1 MEWDYFNYK
10 SNNKVK
16 KGSVLISEPFMKDP
30 FFIRSVILICE
41 HNDEGSF
48 GYKLNSP
55 CNKANMKLLDNDI
68 LENLHFGGP
77 VENEYL
83 NFIHNCENPKINSNK
98 ISEGLFFGGDIIF
111 FKKLINNNRNIK
123 FKFFVGYSGWTTDQ
137 LDNEIESNSWIVIN
151 DYDNKYLFN
160 KGNKS
165 YWSNFL
171 KNIGGISKIFSNYPL
186 DPSLN

>member
-30 FFIRSVILICE
+30 FFVRSVILICE

-98 ISEGLFFGGDIIF
+98 IKNLYCIPGNAGTGEICKNINIDILNFELLYKELSKNDIRIVIMGPEIPLVQGITDFFENKMEMFCFALPSKQKFVF
-111 FKKLINNNRNIK
+111 FKKNL
-123 FKFFVGYSGWTTDQ
+123 Q
-137 LDNEIESNSWIVIN
+137 
-151 DYDNKYLFN
+151 
-160 KGNKS
+160 
-165 YWSNFL
+165 
-171 KNIGGISKIFSNYPL
+171 KNIV
-186 DPSLN
+186 

>member
-30 FFIRSVILICE
+30 FFVRSVILICE

-83 NFIHNCENPKINSNK
+83 NFIHNCKNLKINSNQ
-98 ISEGLFFGGDIIF
+98 FH
-111 FKKLINNNRNIK
+111 
-123 FKFFVGYSGWTTDQ
+123 YQ
-137 LDNEIESNSWIVIN
+137 LQ
-151 DYDNKYLFN
+151 
-160 KGNKS
+160 
-165 YWSNFL
+165 
-171 KNIGGISKIFSNYPL
+171 NYEHL
-186 DPSLN
+186 H

>member
-30 FFIRSVILICE
+30 FFVRSVILICE
-41 HNDEGSF
+41 HNNEGSF

-55 CNKANMKLLDNDI
+55 CNNANMKLLDNDI

-98 ISEGLFFGGDIIF
+98 ISEGLFFGGDIHF
-111 FKKLINNNRNIK
+111 FKKLINNSRNIK
-123 FKFFVGYSGWTTDQ
+123 FKSFVGYSGWTTDQ

-160 KGNKS
+160 KGNNNN
-165 YWSNFL
+165 WSNFL
-171 KNIGGISKIFSNYPL
+171 KNIGGVNKIFSNYPL